1 MATIGLPG
9 QPVDVLA
16 GDDVDA
22 RSGRLL
28 TVAELQRAL
37 TLAVGTRTDGRRPAP
52 AVDGAAGPAV
62 TAAPEAREPAACPA
76 DPPAELELDPGPDL
90 RWGAAP
96 VPVGPAG
103 DRPVPV
109 GGSTRTRPAA
119 GPAAGGW
126 RPRFPVGELLAL
138 PQRDRDRRAG
148 QVLAAGWAGS
158 RRLLVASLA
167 GGVGRSTVAAAVAG
181 AAAPAVRAL
190 LLDATGLEESAAA
203 VRVGTGSVSRRPW
216 TWAVDPDA
224 AVHLAAL
231 HRRVEASTVP
241 VVALAGDRGTAPPA
255 DAVAAA
261 VAAATDFPLVVV
273 DLPAGGPAA
282 RAALR
287 AAGPDPLLV
296 LVCRPDPADIDD
308 AADLLQQLGS
318 DDADTEGRAVLA
330 VTPDRGGMPRPVRR
344 RLAAAAGS
352 AAGVLTVPYLPALV
366 SRRVA
371 VTGRDAVLAVGRVLA
386 AAAGAGADRPD
397 RGGAS
402 AGEGMAVQ

>member
-37 TLAVGTRTDGRRPAP
+37 TLAVGTRTDGRRPGP

-76 DPPAELELDPGPDL
+76 DPPAELELDPDADL

-109 GGSTRTRPAA
+109 GGSSRPAA
-119 GPAAGGW
+119 GPAANGW
-126 RPRFPVGELLAL
+126 RPRFPVGERLAL

-231 HRRVEASTVP
+231 HRRAEASTVP

-261 VAAATDFPLVVV
+261 MAAATDFPLVVV

-296 LVCRPDPADIDD
+296 LVCRPDPAEIDA

-330 VTPDRGGMPRPVRR
+330 VTADRGGMPRPARR

>member
-37 TLAVGTRTDGRRPAP
+37 TLAVGTRTDGRRPGP

-76 DPPAELELDPGPDL
+76 DPPAELELDPGADL

-109 GGSTRTRPAA
+109 GGSTRPVA

-158 RRLLVASLA
+158 RRLLVA
-167 GGVGRSTVAAAVAG
+167 AVAG
-181 AAAPAVRAL
+181 GAAPAVRAL

-231 HRRVEASTVP
+231 HRRAEASTVP

-261 VAAATDFPLVVV
+261 MAAATDFPLVVV

-296 LVCRPDPADIDD
+296 LVCRPDPAEIDA

-330 VTPDRGGMPRPVRR
+330 VTADRGGMPRPARR

>member
-37 TLAVGTRTDGRRPAP
+37 TLAVGTRTDGRRPGP
-52 AVDGAAGPAV
+52 TVDGAAGPAV
-62 TAAPEAREPAACPA
+62 TAATDAPAPPEAREPAACPA
-76 DPPAELELDPGPDL
+76 DPPAELELDPDADL

-109 GGSTRTRPAA
+109 GSSRPVA
-119 GPAAGGW
+119 GPAAGGR

-282 RAALR
+282 RAVLR

-296 LVCRPDPADIDD
+296 LVCRP
-308 AADLLQQLGS
+308 
-318 DDADTEGRAVLA
+318 
-330 VTPDRGGMPRPVRR
+330 
-344 RLAAAAGS
+344 
-352 AAGVLTVPYLPALV
+352 
-366 SRRVA
+366 
-371 VTGRDAVLAVGRVLA
+371 
-386 AAAGAGADRPD
+386 
-397 RGGAS
+397 
-402 AGEGMAVQ
+402 

>member
-37 TLAVGTRTDGRRPAP
+37 TLAVGTRTDGRRPGP

-76 DPPAELELDPGPDL
+76 DPPAELELDPDADL

-109 GGSTRTRPAA
+109 GGSSRPAA
-119 GPAAGGW
+119 GPAANGW

-158 RRLLVASLA
+158 RRLLVASVA

-224 AVHLAAL
+224 AVHL
-231 HRRVEASTVP
+231 
-241 VVALAGDRGTAPPA
+241 
-255 DAVAAA
+255 
-261 VAAATDFPLVVV
+261 AAATDFPLVVV

-330 VTPDRGGMPRPVRR
+330 VTPDRGGMPRPARR

-371 VTGRDAVLAVGRVLA
+371 VTGRDAVLAVGGVLA